1 MRLSELRISKRAVLA
16 FAVLGLFILLDLVLF
31 GWLIFRSLS
40 QREIER
46 VLLDTREQAQGLAEQ
61 IADRA
66 SEGDPDLYAAVAS
79 EQETLSYIGSI
90 LQQRDIVQTL
100 EIRDK
105 DDLLV
110 YKSVRQTTVP
120 AEPSAELPVLGDPE
134 VPVSLDTWTVRR
146 DEQTFQLETS
156 PFDIKVPIGDLGFV
170 YVGISPGQMEQRIEV
185 LRGDL
190 MRQVGLIGA
199 ITLTLLSVAYLTVWL
214 LYRRGR
220 RLEEQ
225 AAEAERMAY
234 IGTLASGLA
243 HEIRNPLNAL
253 RLNMQMLEEDL
264 GRRSGR
270 GTESKILSITQSE
283 INRLERLAT
292 DFLSYARPRPLELEE
307 VSAVDLLTSVRD
319 VLAADVAAKGV
330 TVSLEDRSGG
340 ATLRVDPAQMKQ
352 LLLNLVQN
360 AITAA
365 ESTARTGEV
374 RLVARRH
381 DRNVLLEVVDNGRGI
396 PAAEQARIFDLF
408 YSTRK
413 GGTGLGL
420 AIVKRIAQAHDADL
434 TVVSQPGAGTTVSVA
449 MPIASDP
456 AKGGAEH
463 RMAEAA
469 T

>member
-1 MRLSELRISKRAVLA
+1 
-16 FAVLGLFILLDLVLF
+16 
-31 GWLIFRSLS
+31 
-40 QREIER
+40 
-46 VLLDTREQAQGLAEQ
+46 
-61 IADRA
+61 
-66 SEGDPDLYAAVAS
+66 
-79 EQETLSYIGSI
+79 
-90 LQQRDIVQTL
+90 
-100 EIRDK
+100 
-105 DDLLV
+105 
-110 YKSVRQTTVP
+110 
-120 AEPSAELPVLGDPE
+120 
-134 VPVSLDTWTVRR
+134 
-146 DEQTFQLETS
+146 
-156 PFDIKVPIGDLGFV
+156 
-170 YVGISPGQMEQRIEV
+170 
-185 LRGDL
+185 
-190 MRQVGLIGA
+190 
-199 ITLTLLSVAYLTVWL
+199 
-214 LYRRGR
+214 
-220 RLEEQ
+220 
-225 AAEAERMAY
+225 MAY